1 MQVSQRLQAVAFRRL
16 RLLPLS
22 HQELILHLLHLHV
35 LHLHLHLG
43 LLHGVQVA
51 AERHLER
58 RRSAAVAAAEVGAV
72 DEVELGQ
79 RDLAMHELFIGLEG
93 R

>member
-1 MQVSQRLQAVAFRRL
+1 L

-35 LHLHLHLG
+35 LRLHLHLE

-51 AERHLER
+51 AERHRER
-58 RRSAAVAAAEVGAV
+58 RRRAAVAAAAEVGAV
-72 DEVELGQ
+72 DEVDLGQ